1 MSEHGVT
8 VPSSVPVVDEPP
20 VPVTTRGIFGWFQER
35 LAIVT
40 LWQALFIRKIPFG
53 VNLLYTL
60 GFVSLALFIVQAITG
75 TILAL
80 YYSPSPDHAYDSIEY
95 FMTQV
100 DFGPVIRGIHHWGA
114 SAMVVVVVLHT
125 LVTFGMGAYK
135 YPREVTWWVGVGLF
149 LLTFAF
155 GFTGYLLPWDE
166 KAYWATTVG
175 TNMAG
180 TVPVIGDFLER
191 VLRGG
196 AQLGALTLTRF
207 YAMHVL
213 VLPMLLASLVGVHL
227 FLVVWQGVSVP
238 PGLWDRAI
246 GRYRGVERPPASAS
260 ARETAVE
267 YHAVYDDFKARG
279 RRFFPDLIVEDAIV
293 STLVILLVIALAV
306 AFGTP
311 LEGQADPTNTGY
323 VPRPEWYFLFLFQ
336 LLKYFPGSV
345 EWVGV
350 AVVPA
355 LFFIFLIVLP
365 FLDRGP
371 RRSPR
376 YRPISIALGVISILG
391 IAVLTW
397 QAVLT
402 MPPALADDRSS
413 RLTATE
419 VVGRQLVEAQGCR
432 SCHVIA
438 GQGASVGPSLDGVA
452 SRRMAAYIHSYVEDP
467 KNLNPNA
474 TMPSFL
480 PPLTHE
486 QVEDIT
492 QYLLTLR

>member
-1 MSEHGVT
+1 VSDAIPRKPHPHANVY
-8 VPSSVPVVDEPP
+8 
-20 VPVTTRGIFGWFQER
+20 GWFQDR
-35 LAIVT
+35 LNIEA
-40 LWQALFIRKIPFG
+40 LWRALFIRKIPFG

-60 GFVSLALFIVQAITG
+60 GFASLALFGVQVLTG

-95 FMTQV
+95 LITQV
-100 DFGPVIRGIHHWGA
+100 PFGQVVRGIHHWGA
-114 SAMVVVVVLHT
+114 SAMVVVVVLHL

-135 YPREVTWWVGVGLF
+135 YPREVTWWIGIALF
-149 LLTFAF
+149 ALTFAF

-180 TVPVIGDFLER
+180 TVPAIGGFVEG

-196 AQLGALTLTRF
+196 SQLGALTLTRF
-207 YAMHVL
+207 YAFHVL
-213 VLPMLLASLVGVHL
+213 LLPLLLMGLIAVHL

-238 PGLWDRAI
+238 PGLWDQAVARF
-246 GRYRGVERPPASAS
+246 RGPSRSPTAP
-260 ARETAVE
+260 ETDVE
-267 YHAVYDDFKARG
+267 YHAVYEDFKARG
-279 RRFFPDLIVEDAIV
+279 RRFFPNLIVEDAVV
-293 STLVILLVIALAV
+293 STIVILLAVALAV
-306 AFGTP
+306 LLGTP

-323 VPRPEWYFLFLFQ
+323 VPRPEWYFLFLFE
-336 LLKYFPGSV
+336 LLKYFPGSL

-350 AVVPA
+350 VVLPG
-355 LFFIFLIVLP
+355 LFFLFLILLP

-376 YRPISIALGVISILG
+376 YRPISTAIGVLSVV
-391 IAVLTW
+391 AVAFLTW
-397 QAVLT
+397 RAVQT
-402 MPPALADDRSS
+402 TPPVLAENRAE

-419 VVGRQLVEAQGCR
+419 VLGRQLVVAQGCT
-432 SCHVIA
+432 SCHVVN
-438 GQGASVGPSLDGVA
+438 GQGGSVGPSLDDIA
-452 SRRMAAYIHSYVEDP
+452 ARRGAAYIHSYIENP
-467 KNLNPNA
+467 KGLNPNA
-474 TMPSFL
+474 AMPAFL

-486 QVEDIT
+486 QVEDMT

>member
-1 MSEHGVT
+1 VSDAIPRRPHPHANVY
-8 VPSSVPVVDEPP
+8 
-20 VPVTTRGIFGWFQER
+20 GWLQDR
-35 LAIVT
+35 LNIEAI
-40 LWQALFIRKIPFG
+40 WRALFIRKIPFG

-60 GFVSLALFIVQAITG
+60 GFASLALFLVQVLTG

-95 FMTQV
+95 LITQV
-100 DFGPVIRGIHHWGA
+100 PFGQVIRGIHHWGA
-114 SAMVVVVVLHT
+114 SAMVVVVMLHL
-125 LVTFGMGAYK
+125 LVTFAMGAYK
-135 YPREVTWWVGVGLF
+135 YPREVTWWVGIALF
-149 LLTFAF
+149 ALTFAF

-180 TVPVIGDFLER
+180 TVPAVGGFIEG

-196 AQLGALTLTRF
+196 SQLGALTLTRF
-207 YAMHVL
+207 YAFHVL
-213 VLPMLLASLVGVHL
+213 VLPLALMSLVALHL

-238 PGLWDRAI
+238 PALWDQAVASFRGPKGSPRAP
-246 GRYRGVERPPASAS
+246 ESA
-260 ARETAVE
+260 AE
-267 YHAVYDDFKARG
+267 YHAVYEDFKTRG
-279 RRFFPDLIVEDAIV
+279 RRFFPDLIVEDAVV
-293 STLVILLVIALAV
+293 STVLVLIVIGFALVL
-306 AFGTP
+306 GTP

-323 VPRPEWYFLFLFQ
+323 VPRPEWYFLFLFE
-336 LLKYFPGSV
+336 LLKYFPGSL

-350 AVVPA
+350 VVLPG
-355 LFFIFLIVLP
+355 LFFIFLFLLP

-376 YRPISIALGVISILG
+376 YRPISSILG
-391 IAVLTW
+391 VLSVAVVGFLTW
-397 QAVLT
+397 RAVQST
-402 MPPALADDRSS
+402 PPALAENRAE

-419 VVGRQLVEAQGCR
+419 VVGRQIVGAQGCA

-438 GQGASVGPSLDGVA
+438 GQGGTLGPSLDGIA
-452 SRRMAAYIHSYVEDP
+452 LRRGPAYVHSYIESP
-467 KNLNPNA
+467 RSLIPTA
-474 TMPSFL
+474 TMPAFL

-486 QVEDIT
+486 QVEDVT

>member
-1 MSEHGVT
+1 MTEQAQPAVEDTEPVASGAT
-8 VPSSVPVVDEPP
+8 RAPPS
-20 VPVTTRGIFGWFQER
+20 TGAFGWFQDR
-35 LAIVT
+35 LNILAI
-40 LWQALFIRKIPFG
+40 WQALFVRKIPAG

-60 GFVSLALFIVQAITG
+60 GFVTLALFIVQAMTG

-95 FMTQV
+95 LMTQV
-100 DFGPVIRGIHHWGA
+100 SFGQVVRGIHHWGA
-114 SAMVVVVVLHT
+114 SAMVVAVLLHT

-135 YPREVTWWVGVGLF
+135 YPREVTWWIGVGLF
-149 LLTFAF
+149 MLTFAF

-180 TVPVIGDFLER
+180 TVPVLGEFIER

-213 VLPMLLASLVGVHL
+213 ALPMLLLSLVAVHL

-238 PGLWDRAI
+238 PGLWDRAVA
-246 GRYRGVERPPASAS
+246 RYSGVRRQSPAAQTP
-260 ARETAVE
+260 AE

-279 RRFFPDLIVEDAIV
+279 RRFFPDLIVEDALV
-293 STLVILLVIALAV
+293 STVVILLVIAFAV
-306 AFGTP
+306 VFGTP

-323 VPRPEWYFLFLFQ
+323 VPRPEWYFLFLFE
-336 LLKYFPGSV
+336 LLKYFPGPL

-350 AVVPA
+350 AVLPA
-355 LFFIFLIVLP
+355 LFFIFLILVP

-376 YRPISIALGVISILG
+376 YRPVSTAVAAISVVAIAI
-391 IAVLTW
+391 LTW
-397 QAVLT
+397 QAVQT
-402 MPPALADDRSS
+402 TPPALADDRNS

-419 VVGRQLVEAQGCR
+419 VIGRELVDAQGCH
-432 SCHVIA
+432 SCHVIG
-438 GQGASVGPSLDGVA
+438 GQGASVGPSLDSVA
-452 SRRMAAYIHSYVEDP
+452 TRRTPAYIHSYVEDP

-474 TMPSFL
+474 TMPAFL

-492 QYLLTLR
+492 QYLLSLR

>member
-1 MSEHGVT
+1 MSGQIGQAEIH
-8 VPSSVPVVDEPP
+8 DPP
-20 VPVTTRGIFGWFQER
+20 VPTTNPSVFGWFQER
-35 LAIVT
+35 LALLT
-40 LWQALFIRKIPFG
+40 LWQALFVRKIPFG

-60 GFVSLALFIVQAITG
+60 GFVSLALFIVQAVTG

-95 FMTQV
+95 VMTQV
-100 DFGPVIRGIHHWGA
+100 DYGQVVRGIHHWGA
-114 SAMVVVVVLHT
+114 SMMVVVVLLHT
-125 LVTFGMGAYK
+125 LVTFGMAAYK

-180 TVPVIGDFLER
+180 TVPVVGEFLER

-213 VLPMLLASLVGVHL
+213 VLPMLLVTLVGVHL
-227 FLVVWQGVSVP
+227 FLVIWQGVSVP

-246 GRYRGVERPPASAS
+246 SGFRGRDRPATAP
-260 ARETAVE
+260 ETAVE

-279 RRFFPDLIVEDAIV
+279 LRFFPDLIVEDAIV
-293 STLVILLVIALAV
+293 STVVILIVVALAV

-311 LEGQADPTNTGY
+311 LEGQADPTNSGY

-336 LLKYFPGSV
+336 LLKYFPGSL
-345 EWVGV
+345 EWLGV
-350 AVVPA
+350 AVLPA
-355 LFFIFLIVLP
+355 LFFVFLIILP

-376 YRPISIALGVISILG
+376 FRPISTTIGVISIVG
-391 IAVLTW
+391 VSWLTW

-402 MPPALADDRSS
+402 TPPALADDRSS

-419 VVGRQLVEAQGCR
+419 VVGRQLVDAQGCR
-432 SCHVIA
+432 SCHVIG

-452 SRRMAAYIHSYVEDP
+452 ARRPAAYIHSYIEDP
-467 KNLNPNA
+467 KNLNPGA
-474 TMPSFL
+474 SMPSFL

>member
-1 MSEHGVT
+1 MSGVI
-8 VPSSVPVVDEPP
+8 PRERLKKPAG
-20 VPVTTRGIFGWFQER
+20 RGMYAWFQDR
-35 LAIVT
+35 LNVD
-40 LWQALFIRKIPFG
+40 LVWRSLFIRKIPLG

-60 GFVSLALFIVQAITG
+60 GFASLALFLVQVVTG
-75 TILAL
+75 TVLAL
-80 YYSPSPDHAYDSIEY
+80 YYSPSPDHAYDSVEY
-95 FMTQV
+95 IMTQV
-100 DFGPVIRGIHHWGA
+100 SFGPVIRGIHHWGA
-114 SAMVVVVVLHT
+114 SALVVVVVLHL

-135 YPREVTWWVGVGLF
+135 YPREVTWWVGIGLF
-149 LLTFAF
+149 AVTFAF

-180 TVPVIGDFLER
+180 TVPFIGDFLER

-207 YAMHVL
+207 YATHVMI
-213 VLPMLLASLVGVHL
+213 LPMLMVGLVGGHL

-238 PGLWDRAI
+238 SGLWDSALARL
-246 GRYRGVERPPASAS
+246 RGARRPATAP
-260 ARETAVE
+260 ETDSE

-293 STLVILLVIALAV
+293 SSLVILVVIAFAV
-306 AFGTP
+306 LFGTP
-311 LEGQADPTNTGY
+311 LEGQADPTSTGY
-323 VPRPEWYFLFLFQ
+323 VPRPEWYFLFLFE
-336 LLKYFPGSV
+336 LLKYFPGSL

-350 AVVPA
+350 VVLPG
-355 LFFIFLIVLP
+355 LFFVFMFLVP

-376 YRPISIALGVISILG
+376 YRPISTAIGTLSVV
-391 IAVLTW
+391 AVAYLTW
-397 QAVLT
+397 HAVQT
-402 MPPALADDRSS
+402 TPPALVDERAS
-413 RLTATE
+413 RLTSTE
-419 VVGRQLVEAQGCR
+419 VVGRQLVSAQGCT
-432 SCHVIA
+432 SCHVVG
-438 GQGASVGPSLDGVA
+438 GQGGSVGPSLDGVA
-452 SRRMAAYIHSYVEDP
+452 ARRASAYIHSYIENP
-467 KNLNPNA
+467 KSLNPTA
-474 TMPSFL
+474 AMPAFL

>member
-1 MSEHGVT
+1 MSDT
-8 VPSSVPVVDEPP
+8 IPREPHP
-20 VPVTTRGIFGWFQER
+20 QANVYGWVQDR
-35 LAIVT
+35 LNIEA
-40 LWQALFIRKIPFG
+40 LWRALFIRKIPFG

-60 GFVSLALFIVQAITG
+60 GFVSLALFIVQALTG

-80 YYSPSPDHAYDSIEY
+80 YYSASPDHAYDSIEY
-95 FMTQV
+95 LMTEV
-100 DFGPVIRGIHHWGA
+100 PFGPVIRGIHHWGA
-114 SAMVVVVVLHT
+114 SAMVIVVVLHM

-135 YPREVTWWVGVGLF
+135 YPREVTWWIGVALF
-149 LLTFAF
+149 AVTFAF

-180 TVPVIGDFLER
+180 TVPFIGGFIEG

-196 AQLGALTLTRF
+196 SQLGALSLTRF
-207 YAMHVL
+207 FAFHVL
-213 VLPMLLASLVGVHL
+213 VLPMMLAVLAGIHL

-238 PGLWDRAI
+238 PGLWDEAVSRL
-246 GRYRGVERPPASAS
+246 RGPKGSRTAPETPA
-260 ARETAVE
+260 E
-267 YHAVYDDFKARG
+267 YHAVYDEFKTRG
-279 RRFFPDLIVEDAIV
+279 RRFFPDLVVEDALV
-293 STLVILLVIALAV
+293 SLVVILIVIAFAV

-323 VPRPEWYFLFLFQ
+323 VPRPEWYFLFLFE
-336 LLKYFPGSV
+336 LLKYFPGSL

-350 AVVPA
+350 VVLPG
-355 LFFIFLIVLP
+355 LFFIFLILLP

-371 RRSPR
+371 RRLPR
-376 YRPISIALGVISILG
+376 YRPISTAM
-391 IAVLTW
+391 AVLSVIAIAFLTFR
-397 QAVLT
+397 AVQT
-402 MPPALADDRSS
+402 TPPALAENRAE
-413 RLTATE
+413 RLTSTE
-419 VVGRQLVEAQGCR
+419 VVGRQLVAAQGCA
-432 SCHVIA
+432 SCHVID
-438 GQGASVGPSLDGVA
+438 GQGGTIGPSLDGIA
-452 SRRMAAYIHSYVEDP
+452 SRRGAAYIHSYIEDP

-474 TMPSFL
+474 AMPSFL